1 MNKILKKQGRNTAT
15 GLAHSRQPPAE
26 YRVSDDG
33 GTQFRAFLEAAPGRR
48 GERRQFRM
56 EGRLRKMTPE
66 LEKEIAH
73 LLAQALLAEY
83 RKRQSAG
90 TLHEPPVARDIPEVD
105 RQAAYVDYLTGRL
118 WDYRALRFADR
129 DELFDRRLGGAP
141 GSRPPVFNR
150 ESGDRNV
157 VVSTEPARA
166 AAVRALIPIK
176 KRHRWFR
183 SMKSSQALA
192 LSIFGNLKILGH
204 ADVLEA
210 VKSDGNGGPAFGSG
224 PIRSESIVLEHD
236 ADLPGERTSTSVDVL
251 IGGDST
257 VCVECKLSESEVGRC
272 SRPLLPPGSKR
283 HCAGANALAS
293 NGLRCPLAPRVKY
306 WDEVPN
312 FVQMDRWRGRRECPM
327 FEPYQLIRNILAANR
342 PQRPRGHALL
352 IYDARNPAFRPAK
365 NATFEVLQADLL
377 DPSVLRRC
385 SWQSILAAMM
395 DRQELQGLVQEV
407 GLKYGLIPWP

>member
-1 MNKILKKQGRNTAT
+1 MNKTLKKPPQDMAT
-15 GLAHSRQPPAE
+15 GRGASREPPAE
-26 YRVSDDG
+26 CRMSDDG
-33 GTQFRAFLEAAPGRR
+33 GTQIRAFLEAAPGRR
-48 GERRQFRM
+48 GERRQMCM

-66 LEKEIAH
+66 LEQDIAH
-73 LLAQALLAEY
+73 LLAQAIFADY
-83 RKRQSAG
+83 RKRQAEG
-90 TLHEPPVARDIPEVD
+90 TLDQPTVADNGSEGD
-105 RQAAYVDYLTGRL
+105 RQAAYVAYVTGRL

-129 DELFDRRLGGAP
+129 DEFFDRRYEA

-150 ESGDRNV
+150 ESGDQNV
-157 VVSTEPARA
+157 VVSQEPAKA
-166 AAVRALIPIK
+166 AAVRGLIPIK

-224 PIRSESIVLEHD
+224 PIRSDSIVLEHD
-236 ADLPGERTSTSVDVL
+236 AELPGERTSTSVDVL
-251 IGGDST
+251 IAGDSS
-257 VCVECKLSESEVGRC
+257 VCVECKLTESEVGRC
-272 SRPLLPPGSKR
+272 SRPLLPPARDR
-283 HCAGANALAS
+283 HCDGANPLTS
-293 NGLRCPLAPRVKY
+293 DGLRCPLANRVKY

-342 PQRPRGHALL
+342 PRRERGHALL
-352 IYDARNPAFRPAK
+352 IYDARNPAFRPSK
-365 NATFEVLQADLL
+365 NGTFEVLQADLL
-377 DPSVLRRC
+377 DASVLRRC

-407 GLKYGLIPWP
+407 GLKYGLIPWA